1 MIIMA
6 DSGGYKPYMTSES
19 AIAASSWTNRL
30 SSTDGWSTEKR
41 WGPNVT
47 GKVTPTNM
55 PTPTRHGAFVNVSAA
70 IAENMHKWNTSTPTT
85 LPAVDSAT
93 KAEYNAETR
102 ELTATVTAADKG
114 TLAGSVKF
122 SAGDWSKTVKLSAE
136 GVATVTLPVTIS
148 GTVAVAYDGYTD
160 GLVNPSSTEV
170 AGIEQGKVDLVELNK
185 QIAAAE
191 ALKES
196 DYTADSWAALAKA
209 LQAAKAAL
217 ASSDQAVVDKAAADL
232 SAAIA
237 ALQKAET
244 PTKPDTGDG
253 DNKGDNAG
261 DKTDNK
267 TDDTKSDGKLPAT
280 GAAVYGVSGAM
291 VLLAAAG
298 TALSI
303 WRKRR
308 A

>member
-1 MIIMA
+1 M
-6 DSGGYKPYMTSES
+6 
-19 AIAASSWTNRL
+19 
-30 SSTDGWSTEKR
+30 
-41 WGPNVT
+41 
-47 GKVTPTNM
+47 
-55 PTPTRHGAFVNVSAA
+55 
-70 IAENMHKWNTSTPTT
+70 
-85 LPAVDSAT
+85 
-93 KAEYNAETR
+93 YNAGTR

-122 SAGDWSKTVKLSAE
+122 SAGDWSKTVKLDAE
-136 GVATVTLPVTIS
+136 GKATVTLPASVS

-160 GLVNPSSTEV
+160 GLVNPSDTTV
-170 AGIEQGKVDLVELNK
+170 DGIEQGKVDLAELNK

-196 DYTADSWAALAKA
+196 DYGRFWAALAKA

-217 ASSDQAVVDKAAADL
+217 ASSDQAVIDKAAADL

>member
-1 MIIMA
+1 M
-6 DSGGYKPYMTSES
+6 
-19 AIAASSWTNRL
+19 
-30 SSTDGWSTEKR
+30 
-41 WGPNVT
+41 
-47 GKVTPTNM
+47 
-55 PTPTRHGAFVNVSAA
+55 
-70 IAENMHKWNTSTPTT
+70 
-85 LPAVDSAT
+85 
-93 KAEYNAETR
+93 
-102 ELTATVTAADKG
+102 
-114 TLAGSVKF
+114 KF
-122 SAGDWSKTVKLSAE
+122 SAGDWSKTVKLDAE
-136 GVATVTLPVTIS
+136 GKATVTLPVTIS

-170 AGIEQGKVDLVELNK
+170 AGIEQGKVDLAELNK

-261 DKTDNK
+261 DKTD
-267 TDDTKSDGKLPAT
+267 DTKSDGKLPAT

-298 TALSI
+298 IALSI

>member
-1 MIIMA
+1 M
-6 DSGGYKPYMTSES
+6 
-19 AIAASSWTNRL
+19 L
-30 SSTDGWSTEKR
+30 
-41 WGPNVT
+41 
-47 GKVTPTNM
+47 
-55 PTPTRHGAFVNVSAA
+55 
-70 IAENMHKWNTSTPTT
+70 
-85 LPAVDSAT
+85 
-93 KAEYNAETR
+93 
-102 ELTATVTAADKG
+102 ELA
-114 TLAGSVKF
+114 
-122 SAGDWSKTVKLSAE
+122 
-136 GVATVTLPVTIS
+136 IS
-148 GTVAVAYDGYTD
+148 G
-160 GLVNPSSTEV
+160 
-170 AGIEQGKVDLVELNK
+170 KLNK

-261 DKTDNK
+261 DKTD
-267 TDDTKSDGKLPAT
+267 DTKSDGKLPAT

>member
-1 MIIMA
+1 M
-6 DSGGYKPYMTSES
+6 
-19 AIAASSWTNRL
+19 
-30 SSTDGWSTEKR
+30 
-41 WGPNVT
+41 
-47 GKVTPTNM
+47 
-55 PTPTRHGAFVNVSAA
+55 
-70 IAENMHKWNTSTPTT
+70 
-85 LPAVDSAT
+85 
-93 KAEYNAETR
+93 
-102 ELTATVTAADKG
+102 
-114 TLAGSVKF
+114 
-122 SAGDWSKTVKLSAE
+122 KLDAE
-136 GVATVTLPVTIS
+136 GKATVTLPVTIS

-160 GLVNPSSTEV
+160 GLVILRTGC
-170 AGIEQGKVDLVELNK
+170 GIEQGKVDLAELNK

>member
-1 MIIMA
+1 MA
-6 DSGGYKPYMTSES
+6 
-19 AIAASSWTNRL
+19 AR
-30 SSTDGWSTEKR
+30 
-41 WGPNVT
+41 
-47 GKVTPTNM
+47 
-55 PTPTRHGAFVNVSAA
+55 
-70 IAENMHKWNTSTPTT
+70 
-85 LPAVDSAT
+85 
-93 KAEYNAETR
+93 
-102 ELTATVTAADKG
+102 
-114 TLAGSVKF
+114 
-122 SAGDWSKTVKLSAE
+122 
-136 GVATVTLPVTIS
+136 
-148 GTVAVAYDGYTD
+148 
-160 GLVNPSSTEV
+160 
-170 AGIEQGKVDLVELNK
+170 
-185 QIAAAE
+185 
-191 ALKES
+191 
-196 DYTADSWAALAKA
+196 
-209 LQAAKAAL
+209 

>member
-1 MIIMA
+1 MESDIVIL
-6 DSGGYKPYMTSES
+6 SGARTAIGGFGGSLS
-19 AIAASSWTNRL
+19 AI
-30 SSTDGWSTEKR
+30 
-41 WGPNVT
+41 P
-47 GKVTPTNM
+47 PT
-55 PTPTRHGAFVNVSAA
+55 
-70 IAENMHKWNTSTPTT
+70 
-85 LPAVDSAT
+85 
-93 KAEYNAETR
+93 
-102 ELTATVTAADKG
+102 
-114 TLAGSVKF
+114 
-122 SAGDWSKTVKLSAE
+122 
-136 GVATVTLPVTIS
+136 
-148 GTVAVAYDGYTD
+148 
-160 GLVNPSSTEV
+160 
-170 AGIEQGKVDLVELNK
+170 
-185 QIAAAE
+185 
-191 ALKES
+191 
-196 DYTADSWAALAKA
+196 ALAA
-209 LQAAKAAL
+209 QVAKAAL

-261 DKTDNK
+261 DKTGNK

-298 TALSI
+298 IALSI